1 MATASVTYTFTNG
14 TNADAIQVNQN
25 FTDILN
31 FINASVVQTDGS
43 TALASNAVTTAKI
56 ADSAVTSAKIAAEA
70 WTSWTPT
77 VRQSS
82 SDLTNNLNY
91 SSYYQIGKTVIA
103 NFRVQASSGSAVA
116 GAIDIT
122 LPVPGKANM
131 RIVGAGYLYIND
143 ASNNYYYNTV
153 TWYGSGVGTGTQR
166 VGALRGDRQE
176 TYVSPT
182 TTNPL
187 NSFNAARSSSS
198 AFIGTIIY
206 EAA

>member
-25 FTDILN
+25 FTDILT
-31 FINASVVQTDGS
+31 FINASLVQTDGS
-43 TALASNAVTTAKI
+43 TSLANDAVTTAKI
-56 ADSAVTSAKIAAEA
+56 ANASVTAAKVAAEA

-77 VRQSS
+77 VRQSATA
-82 SDLTNNLNY
+82 LPNNLNY
-91 SSYYQIGKTVIA
+91 STYYQIGKTVIA
-103 NFRVQASSGSAVA
+103 NFRVQASSIVA
-116 GAIDIT
+116 AGGAIDIT
-122 LPVPGKANM
+122 LPVAGKTNS
-131 RIVGAGYLYIND
+131 RIVGAGYVSIND

-153 TWYGSGVGTGTQR
+153 TWVGNGVGTGTQR

-176 TYVSPT
+176 TYISPN

-187 NSFNAARSSSS
+187 NSFNAAAGSSS
-198 AFIGTIIY
+198 FFYGTIIY